1 MEFVQEGLSPL
12 PVNCL
17 AGRGRRFWPELL
29 SVCGMGP
36 TSDARLK
43 LSGAALPQPI
53 NKIS

>member
-1 MEFVQEGLSPL
+1 MEFVLYVLSPAL
-12 PVNCL
+12 VNCL
-17 AGRGRRFWPELL
+17 AGRGRRFWPKLL
-29 SVCGMGP
+29 SACGS

>member
-1 MEFVQEGLSPL
+1 MEFVLMCSSPAQ
-12 PVNCL
+12 VNCL

-29 SVCGMGP
+29 IACGS